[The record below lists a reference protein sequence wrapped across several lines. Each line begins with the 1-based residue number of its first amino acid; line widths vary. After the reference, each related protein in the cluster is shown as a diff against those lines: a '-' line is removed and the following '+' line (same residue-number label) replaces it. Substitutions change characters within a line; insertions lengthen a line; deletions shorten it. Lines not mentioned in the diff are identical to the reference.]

1 MEDFRC
7 NLLIMGKT
15 GTGKSTLLNYICGNH
30 LAKTG
35 TGKPVTQEGLF
46 EYLVMINGQEVK
58 IFDSWGI
65 EAGKVERWKTLIDNA
80 LKEHGVQKSMEEWF
94 HSVIYCIQ
102 AGGGRVEDVDSEI
115 IKRFLQEGYHLTIVL
130 TKADQIDEDDEAQ
143 LKKTIL
149 KEIEGAVK
157 AEKRGLLKVISTCA
171 EEKKTR
177 SGVTKPFGKEDVQE
191 AILSGWRETIID
203 RMPKHVIARMCEEID
218 FWGANV
224 KNELR
229 GGEIEISGVESE
241 NDAIFGAIGDLAK
254 EFAHELQTELL
265 TEILKE
271 SIESCHR
278 ANTALQKVLA
288 VDNIDLGELPSF
300 EKDTID
306 RILIFVKGFLKG
318 FFVIPAVIDYF
329 KRRSEERKIDQQ
341 VRIEEFVDQLCEKM
355 KEEFT
360 KQEPAIAK
368 TIAQSLK

>member
-15 GTGKSTLLNYICGNH
+15 GTGKSTLLNYICGDQ

-35 TGKPVTQEGLF
+35 TGKPVTEEGLYD
-46 EYLVMINGQEVK
+46 YLVMINDQEVK

-65 EAGKVERWKTLIDNA
+65 EAGKVDRWKTLIDNA
-80 LKEHGVQKSMEEWF
+80 LQEHGVQKSMEEWF

-115 IKRFLQEGYHLTIVL
+115 IKKFLQEGYHLTIVL

-143 LKKTIL
+143 MKNTIL

-177 SGVTKPFGKEDVQE
+177 SGVTKPFGKEDVQD

-203 RMPKHVIARMCEEID
+203 RMPKHVIARMYEEIEG
-218 FWGANV
+218 WGEV
-224 KNELR
+224 MKER
-229 GGEIEISGVESE
+229 IDDEEDISGLEEYNEGFYGTISDEAEDFVSR
-241 NDAIFGAIGDLAK
+241 
-254 EFAHELQTELL
+254 LQNEKLP
-265 TEILKE
+265 EVLKE
-271 SIESCHR
+271 SIESCHK
-278 ANTALQKVLA
+278 ANAAFQKIFELKDV
-288 VDNIDLGELPSF
+288 DLGPLPKFDPDFWDKAWVVVKGAVRGALVIPLLISWI
-300 EKDTID
+300 KDTSAD
-306 RILIFVKGFLKG
+306 RKMEQK
-318 FFVIPAVIDYF
+318 A
-329 KRRSEERKIDQQ
+329 KMKN
-341 VRIEEFVDQLCEKM
+341 FVDCLCSKI
-355 KEEFT
+355 KEEFA

-368 TIAQSLK
+368 TIALSLK

>member
-35 TGKPVTQEGLF
+35 TGKPVTEEGLF
-46 EYLVMINGQEVK
+46 EYSVMINGQEVK

-130 TKADQIDEDDEAQ
+130 TKADQIDEEDEAQ
-143 LKKTIL
+143 MKKTIL

-203 RMPKHVIARMCEEID
+203 RMPKHVIARMCEAVDLWSEDIKERLAD
-218 FWGANV
+218 AD
-224 KNELR
+224 
-229 GGEIEISGVESE
+229 ISGVESE
-241 NDAIFGAIGDLAK
+241 NEGFYGMISDEAK
-254 EFAHELQTELL
+254 EFMTWLQTEQLP
-265 TEILKE
+265 EVMKE
-271 SIESCHR
+271 SIESCHK
-278 ANTALQKVLA
+278 ANAALQKVFDLNE
-288 VDNIDLGELPSF
+288 VDLGPLPTF
-300 EKDTID
+300 DPGFFDYVVE
-306 RILIFVKGFLKG
+306 FFKGFIKG
-318 FFVIPAVIDYF
+318 ALIIPAIIESI
-329 KRRSEERKIDQQ
+329 RRHSEERIAEQQGKLEGFID
-341 VRIEEFVDQLCEKM
+341 RLCIKM
-355 KEEFT
+355 KEEFS
-360 KQEPAIAK
+360 KQEKTIAK
-368 TIAQSLK
+368 TISHSLK

>member
-35 TGKPVTQEGLF
+35 TGKPVTEEGLF

-102 AGGGRVEDVDSEI
+102 AGGLRVEDVDSEI
-115 IKRFLQEGYHLTIVL
+115 IKRFLKEGYHLTIVL
-130 TKADQIDEDDEAQ
+130 TKADQIDEEEEAQ
-143 LKKTIL
+143 MKKTIL

-203 RMPKHVIARMCEEID
+203 RMPKHVIARMYEEID
-218 FWGANV
+218 GWGEDMKGRIV
-224 KNELR
+224 CE
-229 GGEIEISGVESE
+229 EDISGLEE
-241 NDAIFGAIGDLAK
+241 YNEAFYGAISDEAEDFVSWLQK
-254 EFAHELQTELL
+254 EKLPEV
-265 TEILKE
+265 LKD
-271 SIESCHR
+271 SIESCHK
-278 ANTALQKVLA
+278 ANAAFQKIFELK
-288 VDNIDLGELPSF
+288 DIDLGPLPKF
-300 EKDTID
+300 DPDFWDKAWI
-306 RILIFVKGFLKG
+306 ILKG
-318 FFVIPAVIDYF
+318 AVRGALVIPLIVSLIKDASSD
-329 KRRSEERKIDQQ
+329 RKMEQKAKMMN
-341 VRIEEFVDQLCEKM
+341 FVDRLCSKM
-355 KEEFT
+355 KDEFA
-360 KQEPAIAK
+360 KQEPAITK
-368 TIAQSLK
+368 TIAQSLR

>member
-15 GTGKSTLLNYICGNH
+15 GTGKSTLLNYICGNQ

-35 TGKPVTQEGLF
+35 TGKPVTGEGLY
-46 EYLVMINGQEVK
+46 EYKALINGQEVM

-65 EAGKVERWKTLIDNA
+65 EAGKVDRWRTLIDNA
-80 LKEHGVQKSMEEWF
+80 LKSHGVQKSMEEWF

-130 TKADQIDEDDEAQ
+130 TKADQIDEEDEAQ
-143 LKKTIL
+143 MKKTIL

-203 RMPKHVIARMCEEID
+203 RMPKHVIARMCEAID
-218 FWGANV
+218 AWGEDIKERIADAD
-224 KNELR
+224 
-229 GGEIEISGVESE
+229 ISGLESE
-241 NDAIFGAIGDLAK
+241 NEGIYGEIGDEAK
-254 EFAHELQTELL
+254 EFMSWLQSEELPKV
-265 TEILKE
+265 LKE
-271 SIESCHR
+271 SIESCHK
-278 ANTALQKVLA
+278 ANAAFQKIFELEKV
-288 VDNIDLGELPSF
+288 DLGPLPTF
-300 EKDTID
+300 DPGIMD
-306 RILIFVKGFLKG
+306 VVLVFVKNFIKG
-318 FFVIPAVIDYF
+318 FFIIPAVVDMF
-329 KRRSEERKIDQQ
+329 KRHSSDRKNEEQSKM
-341 VRIEEFVDQLCEKM
+341 EEFVDRVCSKM
-355 KEEFT
+355 KDEFA
-360 KQEPAIAK
+360 KQEPAITK
-368 TIAQSLK
+368 TIAQSLR